1 MSVVSR
7 NVTLMD
13 ASSIHTF
20 GLPAGHP
27 ELRRRIPYASQ
38 ELTTYRDIS
47 ARAKPKADP
56 ALINHYYG
64 SKEELF
70 EAVVETALPLQLIDN
85 EPSSPDSQT
94 QGASHRAT

>member
-1 MSVVSR
+1 MR
-7 NVTLMD
+7 ANVGSQRIT
-13 ASSIHTF
+13 AGNIHTF
-20 GLPAGHP
+20 RFPAGHP
-27 ELRRRIPYASQ
+27 EPRRHIPYASQ

-47 ARAKPKADP
+47 ARAKPKVDP